1 VQIINYKKISLKWKL
16 VEKPDFLLYIKTIKN
31 NREKKN
37 KKRLGIWVDKK
48 NFFTNN
54 SQIILLKLKRFYEAN
69 IHEFLNRYIVVARF
83 DNFSYPRTWWKHHP
97 FELRATSI
105 R

>member
-1 VQIINYKKISLKWKL
+1 
-16 VEKPDFLLYIKTIKN
+16 
-31 NREKKN
+31 
-37 KKRLGIWVDKK
+37 
-48 NFFTNN
+48 
-54 SQIILLKLKRFYEAN
+54 LKLKRFYEAN
-69 IHEFLNRYIVVARF
+69 IHEFLNRYIVIARF